1 MELIKKSISSILEDT
16 AKTYPNLIAIEDNN
30 ARYTWDRLNKL
41 STCLAYKFLEMGITN
56 NSYVGLFILNSPDW
70 IISFFALE
78 KIGALAVLINTYFKG
93 RELLDVVKHSDLDCI
108 MYSNDIELKKA
119 LEPVKKEK
127 MVKNIISIS
136 ELINEDYSK
145 KDFEINNEFNPFKP
159 ACMMFTSGTTSI
171 PKGVLLSQ
179 FNLVNN
185 ARAIAEAMRWNEN
198 DKLCIAVPMFHCF
211 GLTAGILA
219 CLISKTTMVIP
230 ESNRSSKIV
239 KCIREHKCSILNGV
253 PSMFLAIANKFPRE
267 EIASLNLK
275 SGVIAGS
282 FIGYEEFKYISDIF
296 NDMKLQPSYGQTET
310 SPCVTIANLDASIEE
325 KAASAGRAI
334 EHVDIRINGIEGALY
349 CEKFV
354 QGEIEVKGYNVM
366 LGYYNNKF
374 ANENVFTD
382 DGWLKTGDMGYIDD
396 EKFLHISGRIK
407 EMIIRCGENI
417 SPYEIENAIKEL
429 NEIKEVKVIGIESEI
444 VQEEIVACII
454 LKEKHSLTDIEI
466 REFLKDRLAKY
477 KIPAYIVRLE
487 EFPYTTNEKIELLKL
502 KKIAVEFI
510 KQFKK

>member
-1 MELIKKSISSILEDT
+1 
-16 AKTYPNLIAIEDNN
+16 
-30 ARYTWDRLNKL
+30 
-41 STCLAYKFLEMGITN
+41 
-56 NSYVGLFILNSPDW
+56 
-70 IISFFALE
+70 
-78 KIGALAVLINTYFKG
+78 
-93 RELLDVVKHSDLDCI
+93 
-108 MYSNDIELKKA
+108 
-119 LEPVKKEK
+119 
-127 MVKNIISIS
+127 
-136 ELINEDYSK
+136 
-145 KDFEINNEFNPFKP
+145 
-159 ACMMFTSGTTSI
+159 
-171 PKGVLLSQ
+171 
-179 FNLVNN
+179 
-185 ARAIAEAMRWNEN
+185 
-198 DKLCIAVPMFHCF
+198 
-211 GLTAGILA
+211 
-219 CLISKTTMVIP
+219 
-230 ESNRSSKIV
+230 
-239 KCIREHKCSILNGV
+239 
-253 PSMFLAIANKFPRE
+253 
-267 EIASLNLK
+267 
-275 SGVIAGS
+275 
-282 FIGYEEFKYISDIF
+282 
-296 NDMKLQPSYGQTET
+296 
-310 SPCVTIANLDASIEE
+310 
-325 KAASAGRAI
+325 
-334 EHVDIRINGIEGALY
+334 
-349 CEKFV
+349 
-354 QGEIEVKGYNVM
+354 M

>member
-1 MELIKKSISSILEDT
+1 
-16 AKTYPNLIAIEDNN
+16 
-30 ARYTWDRLNKL
+30 
-41 STCLAYKFLEMGITN
+41 
-56 NSYVGLFILNSPDW
+56 
-70 IISFFALE
+70 
-78 KIGALAVLINTYFKG
+78 
-93 RELLDVVKHSDLDCI
+93 
-108 MYSNDIELKKA
+108 
-119 LEPVKKEK
+119 
-127 MVKNIISIS
+127 
-136 ELINEDYSK
+136 
-145 KDFEINNEFNPFKP
+145 
-159 ACMMFTSGTTSI
+159 
-171 PKGVLLSQ
+171 
-179 FNLVNN
+179 
-185 ARAIAEAMRWNEN
+185 MRWNEN

-275 SGVIAGS
+275 SGIIAGS